1 MSTSETDVS
10 RNPSGTDANL
20 NLETERRTYAE
31 EEGREPYAIERDI
44 DSTRADMRATLEALE
59 RRFSFDR
66 LIDLTVGRIRERG
79 GEFAGNL
86 TDAATQNPV
95 PLLLASVGIGWMM
108 LASRRGPRE
117 RSFAY
122 DSAAYDSAPG
132 VRERMGEAADRV
144 RGAAEATGDTLRSS
158 AGRVADSAAR
168 VADGTRERVHDARA
182 RMEQML
188 DEQPLM
194 LGALGLAAG
203 AIVGAL
209 LPASEQENR
218 LLGEAR
224 ATAVANVAR
233 ASRERLDAAREHAAN
248 EAAAARGAMTE
259 GPATRPH

>member
-20 NLETERRTYAE
+20 DLNTARRTYAE
-31 EEGREPYAIERDI
+31 EEGREPHAIERDI

-86 TDAATQNPV
+86 TDAATQNPM

-122 DSAAYDSAPG
+122 DSAPG
-132 VRERMGEAADRV
+132 VGERMGEAADRV

-168 VADGTRERVHDARA
+168 VADGTRARVHDARA

-218 LLGEAR
+218 LFGEAR

-233 ASRERLDAAREHAAN
+233 TSRERLSAAREHAAN
-248 EAAAARGAMTE
+248 ENGTAHGAVSE